1 VSELPGRVLA
11 LDLGDARI
19 GLALSDPLGITAQP
33 VGKIDSRG
41 VAADLRRI
49 RALIDEHQA
58 VEVVVGLPLRLSGE
72 AGPRAEQAREF
83 ARRLAESV
91 PRVSVELWDE
101 RLTTAE
107 VERAMIRGNVRR
119 RRRREVIDSLAAVL
133 ILQSY
138 LDARSVRGTRSPR

>member
-1 VSELPGRVLA
+1 MSELPGRILG

-41 VAADLRRI
+41 PTADLRQI
-49 RALIDEHQA
+49 RSIIAEHQA
-58 VEVVVGLPLRLSGE
+58 VEVVVGLPLHLSGKS
-72 AGPRAEQAREF
+72 GTRAEQAREF
-83 ARRLAESV
+83 ARRLGASV
-91 PRVSVELWDE
+91 PGIPVELWDE

-107 VERAMIRGNVRR
+107 ANRAMISGNVRR
-119 RRRREVIDSLAAVL
+119 RRRREVIDTLSAVL

-138 LDARSVRGTRSPR
+138 LDARSIGGKSAPR